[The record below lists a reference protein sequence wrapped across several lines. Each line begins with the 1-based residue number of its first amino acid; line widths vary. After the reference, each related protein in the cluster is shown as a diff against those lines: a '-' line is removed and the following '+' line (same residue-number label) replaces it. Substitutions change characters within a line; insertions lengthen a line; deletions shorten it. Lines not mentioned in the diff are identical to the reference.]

1 MTITL
6 EMKEELAWWFTNIYI
21 QKRDISHGVP
31 EKILN
36 TDASLQG
43 WGAVMLSEKIGG
55 KRTQSESLK
64 HINYLEIT
72 SHVIYIRDS
81 SRIICQYLNVSIL
94 Y

>member
-1 MTITL
+1 LKRFKGNYDTYMTITL

-43 WGAVMLSEKIGG
+43 WGAVM
-55 KRTQSESLK
+55 
-64 HINYLEIT
+64 
-72 SHVIYIRDS
+72 
-81 SRIICQYLNVSIL
+81 
-94 Y
+94 